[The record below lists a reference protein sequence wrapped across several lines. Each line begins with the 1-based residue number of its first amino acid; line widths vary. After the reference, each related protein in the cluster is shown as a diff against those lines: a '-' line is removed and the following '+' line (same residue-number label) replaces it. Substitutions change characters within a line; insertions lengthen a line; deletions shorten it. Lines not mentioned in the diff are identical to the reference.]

1 MAMAAAP
8 LVLVRCIVLEAEGAS
23 SCRYHLSKEQQDK
36 TETITNQ
43 LIYAKGFPVKQIKFR

>member
-8 LVLVRCIVLEAEGAS
+8 LFLVRCIVDRLVLEAEGAS
-23 SCRYHLSKEQQDK
+23 GCRYHLSKEQQDK

-43 LIYAKGFPVKQIKFR
+43 QI